1 MALAC
6 FHHTI
11 LSILL
16 LSGNILNDFGILS
29 MTGTVL
35 FSIKSKNIKAN
46 IEIIYSVILLSY
58 NDV

>member
-1 MALAC
+1 MALAR

-35 FSIKSKNIKAN
+35 FSIKSKNIKSN
-46 IEIIYSVILLSY
+46 IEIL
-58 NDV
+58 